1 MIFAARSVSPLSQNA
16 LNGGR
21 QGEPRIGNMSRLAK
35 VMCILVA
42 VGLLSACGV
51 RGKLDPPPGSTPAKK
66 DDPFILDK
74 II

>member
-1 MIFAARSVSPLSQNA
+1 
-16 LNGGR
+16 
-21 QGEPRIGNMSRLAK
+21 
-35 VMCILVA
+35 MCILVA
-42 VGLLSACGV
+42 VGLLSGCGV